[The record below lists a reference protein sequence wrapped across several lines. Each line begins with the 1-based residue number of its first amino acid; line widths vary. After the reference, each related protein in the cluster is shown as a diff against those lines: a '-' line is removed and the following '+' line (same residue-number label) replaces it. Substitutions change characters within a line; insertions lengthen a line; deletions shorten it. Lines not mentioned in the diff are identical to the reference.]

1 MTILGI
7 LLTILKIIG
16 IILLVLLL
24 LILTVILLVLF
35 VPFRYRVHA
44 DKVGWDL
51 NAGANVSWL
60 LHMISVDVGYGIRE
74 SGYGGGL
81 TKDIR
86 IFGISLFKLRDR
98 LSKRKRKKSQKEPE
112 PSSVESES
120 QAGEILKADS
130 ESITEETPDIA
141 SATMAGESTGAE
153 TDIEAGESTGAEA
166 DIGAG
171 ESTGAE
177 ADIKAGESTG
187 AETDIKAGES
197 TGAETENETD
207 TSFADSESAE
217 AGDAGAKR
225 RSLPDRVFGRLQ
237 KAQGLLLSLP
247 GRMYEIL
254 VTVFMK
260 ILEFFTMFCGIPGR
274 FVAVFGAVIDK
285 MLTIFGKI
293 TLITDFFFDDRTQ
306 DAIHL
311 LFGKTGNLLG
321 HIRPRKLSGYLDFG
335 FDDPSITGRV
345 LGVLSVFL
353 PQVGKTFDINPDFEK
368 SHLECDI
375 TSSGRIYLFYLIYI
389 AASTYFNK
397 NIKYVIRYVKHLRKE
412 LSQA

>member
-16 IILLVLLL
+16 IVLLVLLL
-24 LILTVILLVLF
+24 LVLAIILLVLF
-35 VPFRYRVHA
+35 VPIRYRVHA

-60 LHMISVDVGYGIRE
+60 LRMISVDVSYGIRE

-86 IFGISLFKLRDR
+86 IFGISIFRIRDW
-98 LSKRKRKKSQKEPE
+98 LSNRKKKKTKAAGPSEAVNVKAEGEAATAAGSFEEPAHVSE
-112 PSSVESES
+112 PSAEETAVGAEAPPCEADESLDAESGNRTEEPLDSEIDSEPRGTPSEGPES
-120 QAGEILKADS
+120 QAEVHDN
-130 ESITEETPDIA
+130 D
-141 SATMAGESTGAE
+141 AE
-153 TDIEAGESTGAEA
+153 PKD
-166 DIGAG
+166 
-171 ESTGAE
+171 
-177 ADIKAGESTG
+177 
-187 AETDIKAGES
+187 
-197 TGAETENETD
+197 
-207 TSFADSESAE
+207 
-217 AGDAGAKR
+217 
-225 RSLPDRVFGRLQ
+225 RSLTGRVSGILQ
-237 KAQGLLLSLP
+237 TANRFLLGVP
-247 GRMYEIL
+247 GRVYGIL
-254 VTVFMK
+254 ITFFMK
-260 ILEFFTMFCGIPGR
+260 ILDIFTMLCGIPGR
-274 FVAVFGAVIDK
+274 IVAVCGGMIDK
-285 MLTIFGKI
+285 ILTIFGKI

-335 FDDPSITGRV
+335 FDDPSITGRA
-345 LGVLSVFL
+345 LGILSVFL

-397 NIKYVIRYVKHLRKE
+397 NIKYVIRYFRHLRKE

>member
-166 DIGAG
+166 DI
-171 ESTGAE
+171 
-177 ADIKAGESTG
+177 KAGESTG

-225 RSLPDRVFGRLQ
+225 RSLPGRVFGRLQ

>member
-74 SGYGGGL
+74 SGFGGGL

-112 PSSVESES
+112 PSSVESDS

-207 TSFADSESAE
+207 ASFADSESAE

-225 RSLPDRVFGRLQ
+225 RSLPGRVFGRLQ

-274 FVAVFGAVIDK
+274 VVAVFGAVIDK

-306 DAIHL
+306 NAIHL

-375 TSSGRIYLFYLIYI
+375 TSSGRIYLFYLVYI

-397 NIKYVIRYVKHLRKE
+397 NIKYVIRYFRHLRKE

>member
-16 IILLVLLL
+16 IVLLVLLL
-24 LILTVILLVLF
+24 LILTIILLILF
-35 VPFRYRVHA
+35 VPVRYKVHA
-44 DKVGWDL
+44 DKAGWDL

-60 LHMISVDVGYGIRE
+60 LHMISVDVSYGIRE

-86 IFGISLFKLRDR
+86 IFGISIFKVREWFSNR
-98 LSKRKRKKSQKEPE
+98 KKRKSEAARSSEADHVTEEAGTAVVNENTDGSTHGPE
-112 PSSVESES
+112 PPGEGAGIGEDEISSVESGSEAEEFPHAES
-120 QAGEILKADS
+120 GSEAEEASHTEPDREEGVSPDKQTGS
-130 ESITEETPDIA
+130 ESVETP
-141 SATMAGESTGAE
+141 SEG
-153 TDIEAGESTGAEA
+153 
-166 DIGAG
+166 
-171 ESTGAE
+171 
-177 ADIKAGESTG
+177 
-187 AETDIKAGES
+187 
-197 TGAETENETD
+197 
-207 TSFADSESAE
+207 SESPE
-217 AGDAGAKR
+217 EESVDDTE
-225 RSLPDRVFGRLQ
+225 PEGRFLTGRISGILQ
-237 KAQGLLLSLP
+237 TARELLYSLP
-247 GRMYEIL
+247 GRVYEIL
-254 VTVFMK
+254 VMIFMK

-274 FVAVFGAVIDK
+274 IVATFGAVIDK
-285 MLTIFGKI
+285 VLTIFGKI

-311 LFGKTGNLLG
+311 LLSKVGNLLG
-321 HIRPRKLSGYLDFG
+321 HVRPRKLSGYLDFG

-397 NIKYVIRYVKHLRKE
+397 NIKYVLRYVRHLRKE

>member
-16 IILLVLLL
+16 IVLLILLL
-24 LILTVILLVLF
+24 LILTIILLILF
-35 VPFRYRVHA
+35 VPVRYRVHA

-60 LHMISVDVGYGIRE
+60 LRMISVDVSYGIRE

-86 IFGISLFKLRDR
+86 IFGISIFKIRDW
-98 LSKRKRKKSQKEPE
+98 LSSRKKKKSKSAGPSETVNVTKEDEAAAAVSSFEEPAHVSE
-112 PSSVESES
+112 PSVAETAEGADAPPYETVETLEAGSGNRAEEPPDAEIDSDDGEIPSEETES
-120 QAGEILKADS
+120 QAELQD
-130 ESITEETPDIA
+130 
-141 SATMAGESTGAE
+141 
-153 TDIEAGESTGAEA
+153 
-166 DIGAG
+166 
-171 ESTGAE
+171 
-177 ADIKAGESTG
+177 
-187 AETDIKAGES
+187 
-197 TGAETENETD
+197 
-207 TSFADSESAE
+207 
-217 AGDAGAKR
+217 GDAEPGG
-225 RSLPDRVFGRLQ
+225 RSLTGRISGILQ
-237 KAQGLLLSLP
+237 RANGLLLGLP
-247 GRMYEIL
+247 GRIYGIL
-254 VTVFMK
+254 ITIFMK
-260 ILEFFTMFCGIPGR
+260 ILEFFTILCGIPGR
-274 FVAVFGAVIDK
+274 IVAICGEVIDK
-285 MLTIFGKI
+285 ILTIFGKI
-293 TLITDFFFDDRTQ
+293 TLITDFFFDDKTQ

-311 LFGKTGNLLG
+311 VLGKTGNLLG

-335 FDDPSITGRV
+335 FDDPSITGKV

-375 TSSGRIYLFYLIYI
+375 TSSGRIYLFYIVYI

-397 NIKYVIRYVKHLRKE
+397 NIKYVIRYFKHLRKE

>member
-7 LLTILKIIG
+7 LLTILKIIE
-16 IILLVLLL
+16 IVLLVLLL
-24 LILTVILLVLF
+24 LVLAIILLILF
-35 VPFRYRVHA
+35 VPVRYRVHA

-60 LHMISVDVGYGIRE
+60 LRMISVDVSYGIRE

-86 IFGISLFKLRDR
+86 IFGISIFKIRNW
-98 LSKRKRKKSQKEPE
+98 LSSRKKKKSKAG
-112 PSSVESES
+112 SSES
-120 QAGEILKADS
+120 VNMTEESTAATADEFLDGSGHVPETPVEVTAAGEGAQPNTDSLSAAGDTPHTENGSNAGEPLTAGSDSAAGEIPDTEIGIKADKAPVGGP
-130 ESITEETPDIA
+130 ESQEEHEDDD
-141 SATMAGESTGAE
+141 TGPKR
-153 TDIEAGESTGAEA
+153 SSLTGR
-166 DIGAG
+166 ISG
-171 ESTGAE
+171 
-177 ADIKAGESTG
+177 I
-187 AETDIKAGES
+187 
-197 TGAETENETD
+197 
-207 TSFADSESAE
+207 
-217 AGDAGAKR
+217 
-225 RSLPDRVFGRLQ
+225 LQ
-237 KAQGLLLSLP
+237 TAHGFLLGLP
-247 GRMYEIL
+247 GRIYGIL
-254 VTVFMK
+254 ITVFMK

-274 FVAVFGAVIDK
+274 IVAICGGVIDRI
-285 MLTIFGKI
+285 LTIFGKI

-311 LFGKTGNLLG
+311 LLGKTGNLLG

-375 TSSGRIYLFYLIYI
+375 TSSGRIYLFYLVYI

-397 NIKYVIRYVKHLRKE
+397 NIKYVIRYFRHLRKE

>member
-16 IILLVLLL
+16 IVLLVLLL
-24 LILTVILLVLF
+24 LILAIILLILF
-35 VPFRYRVHA
+35 VPVRYRVHA

-60 LHMISVDVGYGIRE
+60 LRMISVDVSYGIRE

-86 IFGISLFKLRDR
+86 IFGVSIFKIRDWLTNR
-98 LSKRKRKKSQKEPE
+98 KKKKRKAAE
-112 PSSVESES
+112 PSEAVNVKEEGGAVDAAGSFEEPAHVSEPSPEETAGGAETPPCEAGEPLDAASENQAEEPPDAEIVSFAGETTSEGSES
-120 QAGEILKADS
+120 QAELQDDDD
-130 ESITEETPDIA
+130 ETK
-141 SATMAGESTGAE
+141 G
-153 TDIEAGESTGAEA
+153 
-166 DIGAG
+166 
-171 ESTGAE
+171 
-177 ADIKAGESTG
+177 
-187 AETDIKAGES
+187 
-197 TGAETENETD
+197 
-207 TSFADSESAE
+207 
-217 AGDAGAKR
+217 
-225 RSLPDRVFGRLQ
+225 RSLTGRISGILQ
-237 KAQGLLLSLP
+237 TAHGFLLGLP
-247 GRMYEIL
+247 GRIYGIL
-254 VTVFMK
+254 ITIFMK
-260 ILEFFTMFCGIPGR
+260 ILEFFTVLCGIPGR
-274 FVAVFGAVIDK
+274 IVAVCGGIIDK
-285 MLTIFGKI
+285 ILTIFGKI

-306 DAIHL
+306 DAIHFL
-311 LFGKTGNLLG
+311 LGKTGNLLG

-353 PQVGKTFDINPDFEK
+353 PQIGKTFDINPDFEK

-397 NIKYVIRYVKHLRKE
+397 NIKYVIRYFRHLRKE

>member
-7 LLTILKIIG
+7 LLTILKTIG
-16 IILLVLLL
+16 IVLLVLLL
-24 LILTVILLVLF
+24 LILTVILLLLF

-51 NAGANVSWL
+51 NAGGNVSWL
-60 LHMISVDVGYGIRE
+60 LHMISVDIGYGIRE

-86 IFGISLFKLRDR
+86 VFGVSIFKVKEW
-98 LSKRKRKKSQKEPE
+98 LSGRKKKKSKEHASSEAGHASEESEAVHLNEDVYETAQSPTPTEDGTGGEADLSREGSALEAEVPSGDEAGSDIGNAPHTASDSAAEEAPDTGSDTDSSEPPGEESDSRDDKSVVAAEPE
-112 PSSVESES
+112 VKAPAGRISGIPGRVSE
-120 QAGEILKADS
+120 
-130 ESITEETPDIA
+130 
-141 SATMAGESTGAE
+141 
-153 TDIEAGESTGAEA
+153 
-166 DIGAG
+166 
-171 ESTGAE
+171 
-177 ADIKAGESTG
+177 
-187 AETDIKAGES
+187 
-197 TGAETENETD
+197 
-207 TSFADSESAE
+207 
-217 AGDAGAKR
+217 
-225 RSLPDRVFGRLQ
+225 
-237 KAQGLLLSLP
+237 LLMSLP
-247 GRMYEIL
+247 GRIYEIL
-254 VTVFMK
+254 VTIFMK
-260 ILEFFTMFCGIPGR
+260 VLELFAMLCGIPGR
-274 FVAVFGAVIDK
+274 IVALCGLVVDK
-285 MLTIFGKI
+285 ILTVSGKI

-311 LFGKTGNLLG
+311 LLGKTGNLLG
-321 HIRPRKLSGYLDFG
+321 HVRPRKLSGYLDFG

-368 SHLECDI
+368 SHLECNI

-397 NIKYVIRYVKHLRKE
+397 NIKYVIRYVRHLRKE

>member
-16 IILLVLLL
+16 IVLLVLLL
-24 LILTVILLVLF
+24 LILAIILLILF
-35 VPFRYRVHA
+35 VPVRYRVHA

-60 LHMISVDVGYGIRE
+60 LRMISVDVSYGIRE

-86 IFGISLFKLRDR
+86 IFGISIFKIRDW
-98 LSKRKRKKSQKEPE
+98 LSNRKKKKSKAAGTSESVNMTEESIASPADEILDGQVHVPE
-112 PSSVESES
+112 PPLEETAGGKGAGAESASAADEPPRTETGGAADEPLTAGS
-120 QAGEILKADS
+120 DSAAGEIPDTEIGVEAVNAPIGGPEMQIEDS
-130 ESITEETPDIA
+130 VD
-141 SATMAGESTGAE
+141 
-153 TDIEAGESTGAEA
+153 EA
-166 DIGAG
+166 DPVV
-171 ESTGAE
+171 
-177 ADIKAGESTG
+177 
-187 AETDIKAGES
+187 
-197 TGAETENETD
+197 
-207 TSFADSESAE
+207 
-217 AGDAGAKR
+217 
-225 RSLPDRVFGRLQ
+225 RSLTGRVSGILQ
-237 KAQGLLLSLP
+237 RAHGILLSLP
-247 GRMYEIL
+247 GRMYGIL
-254 VTVFMK
+254 ITVFMK
-260 ILEFFTMFCGIPGR
+260 ILEFFTMLCGIPGR
-274 FVAVFGAVIDK
+274 IVAICGGITDK
-285 MLTIFGKI
+285 ILTIFGKI
-293 TLITDFFFDDRTQ
+293 TLITDFFFDDKTQ

-311 LFGKTGNLLG
+311 VLGKTGNLLG

-335 FDDPSITGRV
+335 FDDPSITGKV

-375 TSSGRIYLFYLIYI
+375 TSSGRIYLFYIVYI

-397 NIKYVIRYVKHLRKE
+397 NIKYVIRYFKHLRKE

>member
-7 LLTILKIIG
+7 LLTILKILG
-16 IILLVLLL
+16 IIILVLLL
-24 LILTVILLVLF
+24 LILTVILLLLF
-35 VPFRYRVHA
+35 VPFRYKVHA

-51 NAGANVSWL
+51 NAGGNVSWL
-60 LHMISVDVGYGIRE
+60 LHMVSVDVSYGIRE

-86 IFGISLFKLRDR
+86 IFGISIFRIRDW
-98 LSKRKRKKSQKEPE
+98 LSSRKKKKSKAAGPSDTDSTSSKESAA
-112 PSSVESES
+112 SSAGSFDGSMYAAESVS
-120 QAGEILKADS
+120 
-130 ESITEETPDIA
+130 
-141 SATMAGESTGAE
+141 
-153 TDIEAGESTGAEA
+153 EAGESPLAVSEEGAASGIAEE
-166 DIGAG
+166 GPPG
-171 ESTGAE
+171 TESG
-177 ADIKAGESTG
+177 STEEQSG
-187 AETDIKAGES
+187 
-197 TGAETENETD
+197 
-207 TSFADSESAE
+207 SAE
-217 AGDAGAKR
+217 EQPGSAEEQSGSAATEIGTGEPVVDTASEA
-225 RSLPDRVFGRLQ
+225 RSRSGRISGILQ
-237 KAQGLLLSLP
+237 TVNELLLSLP
-247 GRMYEIL
+247 GRIYEIL
-254 VTVFMK
+254 VTIFMK
-260 ILEFFTMFCGIPGR
+260 VLEFFTMFCGIPGR
-274 FVAVFGAVIDK
+274 IVAVWGTVIDR
-285 MLTIFGKI
+285 MLTVFGKI

-311 LFGKTGNLLG
+311 LLGNTGNLLG

-345 LGVLSVFL
+345 LGILSVFL

-397 NIKYVIRYVKHLRKE
+397 NIKYVIRYFRHLRKE

>member
-16 IILLVLLL
+16 IVLLVLLL
-24 LILTVILLVLF
+24 LVLTIILLILF
-35 VPFRYRVHA
+35 VPFRYKVHA

-86 IFGISLFKLRDR
+86 IFGISIFKVRDW
-98 LSKRKRKKSQKEPE
+98 LSARKKKKTKASKSPE
-112 PSSVESES
+112 AEHMIDEAHETPTVPADESFDG
-120 QAGEILKADS
+120 AAHTPLPADERTDS
-130 ESITEETPDIA
+130 KTEEPPLQ
-141 SATMAGESTGAE
+141 
-153 TDIEAGESTGAEA
+153 EAGSEAEEPPLQEAISEAEEPPLAEA
-166 DIGAG
+166 DSAS
-171 ESTGAE
+171 EQAPPETAE
-177 ADIKAGESTG
+177 GQA
-187 AETDIKAGES
+187 
-197 TGAETENETD
+197 
-207 TSFADSESAE
+207 ADSS
-217 AGDAGAKR
+217 GDAE
-225 RSLPDRVFGRLQ
+225 PEGR
-237 KAQGLLLSLP
+237 SLP
-247 GRMYEIL
+247 GRISGILRTVRELLISLPGRIYEIL
-254 VTVFMK
+254 ITIFMK
-260 ILEFFTMFCGIPGR
+260 ILDLFAMLCGIPGR
-274 FVAVFGAVIDK
+274 IVALGGLIIDK
-285 MLTIFGKI
+285 ILTVFGKI

-311 LFGKTGNLLG
+311 LLGKTGNLLG

-397 NIKYVIRYVKHLRKE
+397 NIKYVLKYVRHLRKE

>member
-16 IILLVLLL
+16 IVLLVLLL
-24 LILTVILLVLF
+24 LILTIILLILF
-35 VPFRYRVHA
+35 VPFRYKVHA

-60 LHMISVDVGYGIRE
+60 LRMISVDVSYGIRE

-86 IFGISLFKLRDR
+86 IFGISIFKVRDW
-98 LSKRKRKKSQKEPE
+98 LSNRKKKKSEAAKSSEADHVTEKIEAAAVSENPDGSTHVPE
-112 PSSVESES
+112 PPVEGAGAEEIEISSVESGS
-120 QAGEILKADS
+120 
-130 ESITEETPDIA
+130 
-141 SATMAGESTGAE
+141 
-153 TDIEAGESTGAEA
+153 EAGESPPAESDSEA
-166 DIGAG
+166 E
-171 ESTGAE
+171 ESPHTEPDSDEGV
-177 ADIKAGESTG
+177 SH
-187 AETDIKAGES
+187 
-197 TGAETENETD
+197 ETETG
-207 TSFADSESAE
+207 SESVESPSEESDSRAE
-217 AGDAGAKR
+217 DSIDDAEPAGS
-225 RSLPDRVFGRLQ
+225 SLTGRISGILQ
-237 KAQGLLLSLP
+237 TARELLLSLP
-247 GRMYEIL
+247 GRIYEIL
-254 VTVFMK
+254 VMIFMK
-260 ILEFFTMFCGIPGR
+260 VLEFFTMLCGIPGR
-274 FVAVFGAVIDK
+274 IVATCGAVIDK
-285 MLTIFGKI
+285 VLTIFGKI

-311 LFGKTGNLLG
+311 LLGKVGNLLG
-321 HIRPRKLSGYLDFG
+321 HVRPRKLSGYLDFG

-345 LGVLSVFL
+345 LGALSVFL

-397 NIKYVIRYVKHLRKE
+397 NIKYVLKYVRHLRKE